1 MIPICTYSDLT
12 QHLSSQHLIWLKSYT
27 TNASSPTYPAISIQ
41 NIFWCHHT
49 LRVEILRRYQEILV
63 TSQQD
68 GEKINLQN
76 CKESQGLLM
85 LFSIVLWLNHRVI
98 YSLLICKVRKAAC
111 RNSMVSNDVYLE
123 FSNKQQ
129 HSNKSNHAIL
139 QI

>member
-27 TNASSPTYPAISIQ
+27 TNTSSPTYPAISIQ

-76 CKESQGLLM
+76 CKEFTRTLDAFQHYVVAKSQ
-85 LFSIVLWLNHRVI
+85 SQ
-98 YSLLICKVRKAAC
+98 LLIADLQGK
-111 RNSMVSNDVYLE
+111 
-123 FSNKQQ
+123 
-129 HSNKSNHAIL
+129 KSSL
-139 QI
+139 QKF